1 MIADKGTVRVPQQQ
15 RQRPDAFGP
24 DVLAALE
31 KITVG
36 GTVSVGELTDR
47 IDRSRISC
55 EVSTDAA
62 QPMTAR
68 ACGPFPCYSRP
79 QTIATLVLIP
89 PNNAP
94 GVFGWHRSCPRTD
107 AWNLPDG
114 DRAVG

>member
-36 GTVSVGELTDR
+36 GSVSVGELTDR

-68 ACGPFPCYSRP
+68 ACGPFPLPHSPANDRYTGINSTNQRSRR
-79 QTIATLVLIP
+79 IWLASKL
-89 PNNAP
+89 
-94 GVFGWHRSCPRTD
+94 SS
-107 AWNLPDG
+107 DG
-114 DRAVG
+114 RLEYPSRG